1 MPLLLC
7 LHNVSILFPLL
18 CPQNSPVKYTL
29 PYPTLQMRDLGK
41 EVTCLGSLAESREV
55 RTRAQVS
62 GADEAPTLISQAKF
76 SASTPWKREEGAI
89 RCAGPSSALCLPST
103 WSLSLPV
110 GIFHRGLGLSTCV
123 KDVFWKVASSYQLVF
138 AKEVNVKFL
147 EGGIK
152 NKIERSP

>member
-7 LHNVSILFPLL
+7 LQNVSILFPLL

-62 GADEAPTLISQAKF
+62 GADEAPTPISQAKF
-76 SASTPWKREEGAI
+76 SASTSWKREEGAI
-89 RCAGPSSALCLPST
+89 LCAGPSSAPRLPST
-103 WSLSLPV
+103 WSPLLPV
-110 GIFHRGLGLSTCV
+110 GIFHCGLGLSTCV